1 MHGKRK
7 CVNFVR
13 HKPKAK
19 NDGCFGNTFLVL
31 VIILF
36 APLLLNMIRVPYIV
50 GLIVAGVAVGP
61 FGFNLLDRDSSFEIF
76 GTWYGKLPYD
86 RHADYLLFK
95 ELTEGK

>member
-1 MHGKRK
+1 MD
-7 CVNFVR
+7 VLATQAMITNPVLIF
-13 HKPKAK
+13 
-19 NDGCFGNTFLVL
+19 FLVL

-36 APLLLNMIRVPYIV
+36 APLLLNVIRVPHIV

-95 ELTEGK
+95 QLTEGK